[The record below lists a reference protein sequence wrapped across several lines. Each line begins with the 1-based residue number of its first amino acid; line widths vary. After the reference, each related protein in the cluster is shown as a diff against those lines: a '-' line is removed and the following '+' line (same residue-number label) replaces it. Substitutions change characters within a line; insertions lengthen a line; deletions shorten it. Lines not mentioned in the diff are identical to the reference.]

1 MIVIRSAPL
10 LRRVLWLDAL
20 TCGSLGLLMTLAAAA
35 LAAAL
40 ELPAD
45 LLQTAGRMLIPIALC
60 LAVLASCERLPRV
73 FVWAVIALNSL
84 WVVQSCAL
92 LLTDWVAPNVG
103 GYVFVLGQAA
113 VTALLAEFEYRGL
126 RGSVVPA

>member
-1 MIVIRSAPL
+1 MTIIRSAPL

-20 TCGSLGLLMTLAAAA
+20 VCGSLGLLLA
-35 LAAAL
+35 LATAVLAPAL

-45 LLQTAGRMLIPIALC
+45 LLQTAGWMLIPIALC
-60 LAVLASCERLPRV
+60 LAILASSERLPRV
-73 FVWAVIALNSL
+73 FVWAVIVLNSL

-103 GYVFVLGQAA
+103 GYVFVLAQAA
-113 VTALLAEFEYRGL
+113 VTVLLAEFEYRGL